1 MSDDVKVS
9 AMKKKILFVCHGN
22 ICRSPMAE
30 FVFRHLLE
38 QRGITDFSV
47 SSCAVSTEEI
57 GNDVHPGTKRKLA
70 QVGIKCERRQARQ
83 ITLSDY
89 ADSELIIA
97 MDYENLCHLNRILG
111 GDEEH
116 KIHLLLE
123 FAPADY
129 SGGVSSRCGKIK
141 EIADPWYTGNF
152 DETFDDI
159 LAGCMGLA
167 DFCAERQASAS
178 LAGGKL

>member
-1 MSDDVKVS
+1 
-9 AMKKKILFVCHGN
+9 
-22 ICRSPMAE
+22 
-30 FVFRHLLE
+30 
-38 QRGITDFSV
+38 
-47 SSCAVSTEEI
+47 
-57 GNDVHPGTKRKLA
+57 
-70 QVGIKCERRQARQ
+70 
-83 ITLSDY
+83 
-89 ADSELIIA
+89 
-97 MDYENLCHLNRILG
+97 MDYENLYHLNRILG

>member
-1 MSDDVKVS
+1 
-9 AMKKKILFVCHGN
+9 MKKKILFVCHGN

-30 FVFRHLLE
+30 FVFKHILE
-38 QRGITDFSV
+38 QRGITGFSV
-47 SSCAVSTEEI
+47 GSCAVSMEEI

-83 ITLSDY
+83 ITVSDY

-97 MDYENLCHLNRILG
+97 MDYENLYHLNRILG

-123 FAPADY
+123 FASADY
-129 SGGVSSRCGKIK
+129 NGGVSCRHGKIK

-152 DETFDDI
+152 DDTFDDI

-167 DFCAERQASAS
+167 DFCEKMQSSDALSDC
-178 LAGGKL
+178 KL